1 MVDALII
8 IKDYI
13 TRLENH
19 DWSYTFSDD
28 HEVWKKGE
36 ESREKLK
43 ELQEAGF
50 IKDWEYETFTF
61 QLAEPVKYF
70 YLKKKYS
77 KVFLS
82 FLKMLAQ

>member
-1 MVDALII
+1 MTNALII

-28 HEVWKKGE
+28 HEMWKKGE

-43 ELQEAGF
+43 ELQALIDQDYQIWNTIAPERWRDG
-50 IKDWEYETFTF
+50 
-61 QLAEPVKYF
+61 KY
-70 YLKKKYS
+70 
-77 KVFLS
+77 
-82 FLKMLAQ
+82 

>member
-1 MVDALII
+1 MGLTTYKNKYEMKSIVEL
-8 IKDYI
+8 YF
-13 TRLENH
+13 
-19 DWSYTFSDD
+19 SYYLD
-28 HEVWKKGE
+28 
-36 ESREKLK
+36 